1 MAGLLVLLAFFFGYK
16 KRFQMGAVIVALAFI
31 AFLLGQFEG
40 AGIFTF
46 QSNLTVEQILCWT
59 FGAAFFVFA
68 GFLVK
73 KEHLAYAVVVL
84 LISAFTCFCGLS
96 GVQALLKTHMLWQ
109 VTSSLKNYG
118 DKIDRF
124 QETVAAMNQDIRE
137 QQATNATTQKELKLL
152 ATRIQKAQ
160 ANVDSQ
166 QIDITNQYSQLRSV
180 QTDIFSQQQK
190 LTNVESLVSLLFGGF
205 QTAICARS

>member
-68 GFLVK
+68 G
-73 KEHLAYAVVVL
+73 
-84 LISAFTCFCGLS
+84 
-96 GVQALLKTHMLWQ
+96 
-109 VTSSLKNYG
+109 
-118 DKIDRF
+118 
-124 QETVAAMNQDIRE
+124 
-137 QQATNATTQKELKLL
+137 
-152 ATRIQKAQ
+152 
-160 ANVDSQ
+160 
-166 QIDITNQYSQLRSV
+166 
-180 QTDIFSQQQK
+180 
-190 LTNVESLVSLLFGGF
+190 SLLTLSSFSLF
-205 QTAICARS
+205 PLSPAFADCLEFKHC